1 MVSSLPAGC
10 DAGVPAATAAI
21 AFVAQGRAWAVS
33 PEGKGLTCLFDVAD
47 AGPFA
52 WGPRADRVLLGGL
65 EVRGVGSSASRPSGS
80 IEPAL
85 VSWGRPKGLAVA
97 FVDPKGRKLEKAL
110 VGSTTIQNVT
120 PFANATYQEVLYH
133 PSGLALVF
141 VLTDSDGSSIWM
153 SSNSGTDPKRLVW
166 SRDGTVFG
174 PLAFRMDGF
183 NLYYAARLT
192 NGTRMISVADLGQS
206 RVINGQWVGKE
217 DILRLLPG
225 PGGETM
231 ALDAGTGCDDRKAI
245 VSELDGTAGQPLIPT
260 ATAPTSAIGW
270 LDEATLLVSEG
281 GCAGPMK
288 LWRVELGNGGTT
300 RLVFDGATRA
310 SVRIS
315 EPSPPPPL
323 PKIGVNAGLA

>member
-1 MVSSLPAGC
+1 LALLAAACSGSANPPTSPTTQPASASPTSGPTTAQALISSLPSGC
-10 DAGVPAATAAI
+10 NGATPIAAATVT
-21 AFVAQGRAWAVS
+21 FVAQGRAWAVS

-97 FVDPKGRKLEKAL
+97 FVDPKGRKLAKAL

-183 NLYYAARLT
+183 NLYYA
-192 NGTRMISVADLGQS
+192 
-206 RVINGQWVGKE
+206 
-217 DILRLLPG
+217 
-225 PGGETM
+225 
-231 ALDAGTGCDDRKAI
+231 
-245 VSELDGTAGQPLIPT
+245 
-260 ATAPTSAIGW
+260 
-270 LDEATLLVSEG
+270 
-281 GCAGPMK
+281 
-288 LWRVELGNGGTT
+288 
-300 RLVFDGATRA
+300 
-310 SVRIS
+310 
-315 EPSPPPPL
+315 
-323 PKIGVNAGLA
+323 